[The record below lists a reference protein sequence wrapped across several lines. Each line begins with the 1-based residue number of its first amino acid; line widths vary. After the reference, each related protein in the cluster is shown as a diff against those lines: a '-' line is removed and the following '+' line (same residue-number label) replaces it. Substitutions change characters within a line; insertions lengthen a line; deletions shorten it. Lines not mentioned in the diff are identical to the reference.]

1 MSYQSLP
8 PPSASAANGLD
19 RLFAR
24 VMGWVVWGVLALMGL
39 VFGLSLFVWLTAM
52 VLVSLVASVFTGRPA
67 AVTMLWRRYRAMTQ
81 GRWPQRQP
89 ASSTPRADAA
99 QSTGASMPTGVQDV
113 RWREVA
119 PANDAADDARQP

>member
-1 MSYQSLP
+1 MSYQSMP

-19 RLFAR
+19 RLFPRA
-24 VMGWVVWGVLALMGL
+24 MGRIKKDKNTQMEL
-39 VFGLSLFVWLTAM
+39 VFGLSLFVWLTAL

-119 PANDAADDARQP
+119 PASEAADDARHP